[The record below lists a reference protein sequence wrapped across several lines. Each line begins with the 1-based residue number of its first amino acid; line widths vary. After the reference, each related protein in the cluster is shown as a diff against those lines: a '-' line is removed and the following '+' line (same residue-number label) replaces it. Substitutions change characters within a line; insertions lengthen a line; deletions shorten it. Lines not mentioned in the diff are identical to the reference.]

1 MKLVVGLGNPGR
13 AYALTRHNAGWMAL
27 DAFADSVGATFRK
40 NLFKP
45 YATAKVSLEG
55 AGNVLL
61 VKPTTYMNDSGNPL
75 PALMRPMGATA
86 KDMLVVVD
94 DVNLPVG
101 KLRIREGGSAG
112 GHNGLKSIAAH
123 LGTDAF
129 PRLRIGVGAKREGQS
144 LSGHVLGRMG
154 AEDRET
160 MRPALE
166 RAAEAIRDVLVNGT
180 QHAMNQFNG
189 GENNP

>member
-13 AYALTRHNAGWMAL
+13 AYANTRHNAGWMAL
-27 DAFADSVGATFRK
+27 DAFAAALGTSFRK

-45 YATAKVSLEG
+45 LATAKAFLEG
-55 AGNVLL
+55 VGGILL

-86 KDMLVVVD
+86 KDVLVVVD

-112 GHNGLKSIAAH
+112 GHNGLKSVAAH
-123 LGTDAF
+123 LGTEAF
-129 PRLRIGVGAKREGQS
+129 PRLRIGVGAKRDGET
-144 LSGHVLGRMG
+144 LTNHVLGRFG
-154 AEDRET
+154 ASERKE
-160 MRPALE
+160 MESAVQ
-166 RAAEAIRDVLVNGT
+166 RAAEAIRDILANGT

-189 GENNP
+189 GENNQ

>member
-13 AYALTRHNAGWMAL
+13 AYANTRHNAGWMAL
-27 DAFADSVGATFRK
+27 DAFAAALGTSFRK

-45 YATAKVSLEG
+45 LFTAKASLEG
-55 AGNVLL
+55 AGNLLL
-61 VKPTTYMNDSGNPL
+61 VKPATYMNDSGNPL

-86 KDMLVVVD
+86 KDVLVVVD

-112 GHNGLKSIAAH
+112 GHNGLKSVASH
-123 LGTDAF
+123 LGTEAF
-129 PRLRIGVGAKREGQS
+129 PRLRIGVGAKRDGET
-144 LSGHVLGRMG
+144 LTNHVLGRFG
-154 AEDRET
+154 ASERKEMDD
-160 MRPALE
+160 AVE
-166 RAAEAIRDVLVNGT
+166 RAAEAIRDILVNGT

-189 GENNP
+189 GDNHQ

>member
-1 MKLVVGLGNPGR
+1 MKLVIGLGNPGR
-13 AYALTRHNAGWMAL
+13 AYSQTRHNAGWMAL
-27 DAFADSVGATFRK
+27 DAFAATLGVSFRK

-45 YATAKVSLEG
+45 LATAKASLEG
-55 AGNVLL
+55 AGNILL

-86 KDMLVVVD
+86 KDLLVVVD

-112 GHNGLKSIAAH
+112 GHNGLKSVAAH
-123 LGTDAF
+123 LGTEAF
-129 PRLRIGVGAKREGQS
+129 PRLRIGVGAKRDGET
-144 LSGHVLGRMG
+144 LTNHVLGRFG
-154 AEDRET
+154 ASEKKEMDE
-160 MRPALE
+160 AVQ
-166 RAAEAIRDVLVNGT
+166 RAAEAIRDILVNGT

-189 GENNP
+189 GDNHQ